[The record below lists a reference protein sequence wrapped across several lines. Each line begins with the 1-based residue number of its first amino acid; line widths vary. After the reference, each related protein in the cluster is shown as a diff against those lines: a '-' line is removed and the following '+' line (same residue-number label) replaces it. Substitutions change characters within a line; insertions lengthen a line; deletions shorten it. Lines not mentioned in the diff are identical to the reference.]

1 MKRHSFRRRLGTG
14 LMALC
19 MLAMMPSG
27 ALADSVTEAE
37 TEKQQLEEE
46 HQQLE
51 NELDALQQQ
60 EADKQAEQQDLET
73 QITDLQGQ
81 IDSAREEIN
90 QLNESINEL
99 TLKLEKSEE
108 EMSGTIEEFRQR
120 VVALYRAGSVS
131 TLEILLD
138 SDSLSEFS
146 LRAELLNT
154 MSKRDQELVDKL
166 QQYMDDTSA
175 ERTQVE
181 EEKARVAELQK
192 GLESDQEELD
202 QLYQENA
209 AAIVEIQG
217 AQGATENALAAN
229 EEELAAAEQRVQE
242 AIAAQKAYEEELLR
256 QQQQQQQQ
264 SGAASDGSSS
274 GGTVTDSG
282 SVSYPT
288 TGGGVAG
295 FDSGSVSY
303 PTTGGGVAGFDPCWP
318 LPGVTYI
325 SAGYNGYPGHKGLD
339 IAGPYGTAIVAA
351 ESGTVIEANNYDSW
365 GYSWGYYVLIYH
377 NGTYTT
383 RYAHMSSLIVSA
395 GQYVEKGQIIG
406 YEGATGN
413 VTGPHLHFEVYQNGT
428 REYPMK
434 FLFGDDVPIFSH
446 AERTPWEFCKF
457 PRGSWPS

>member
-1 MKRHSFRRRLGTG
+1 MKRHSFRWRLGTG

-19 MLAMMPSG
+19 MLAMMPTG

-37 TEKQQLEEE
+37 TEKQQLEQE

-256 QQQQQQQQ
+256 QQQEALQQQQQ
-264 SGAASDGSSS
+264 QQQNGAASDGSS
-274 GGTVTDSG
+274 GGTVT
-282 SVSYPT
+282 
-288 TGGGVAG
+288 
-295 FDSGSVSY
+295 DSGSVSY

-428 REYPMK
+428 RVDPMQ
-434 FLFGDDVPIFSH
+434 FL
-446 AERTPWEFCKF
+446 
-457 PRGSWPS
+457 